1 MRILIIPL
9 LLLAVIV
16 GCSDTDQRAAKNVE
30 LIQKYIAAV
39 EAQDYG
45 AMEEFLGEDYK
56 GYGPSHT
63 DSTDRAGAV
72 AAWEENL
79 DNLYESI
86 TYDRFRNFPVTIK
99 EGNNIGDWVSNW
111 AQLSIKY
118 KDGRGPVTLWVN
130 STYQIENGKI
140 VKSYT
145 FYNEADVL
153 RQLGYVFINPQD
165 L

>member
-1 MRILIIPL
+1 MRRIINPL
-9 LLLAVIV
+9 LLLAMIA
-16 GCSDTDQRAAKNVE
+16 GCSDGDQKATKNVD
-30 LIQKYIAAV
+30 LIKKYVAAV
-39 EAQDYG
+39 EGQDYE
-45 AMEEFLGEDYK
+45 AMEDLLGEEYK
-56 GYGPSHT
+56 GFGPSHH
-63 DSTDRAGAV
+63 DSTDRKAAL
-72 AAWEENL
+72 AAWKENVA
-79 DNLYESI
+79 NLYESI
-86 TYDRFRNFPVTIK
+86 TYDRSRNFPVTIK
-99 EGNNIGDWVSNW
+99 DGENQGDWVSNW

-118 KDGRGPVTLWVN
+118 KDGRGPVTMWVN